1 MSASSLL
8 LLLTALVVPGFADT
22 DELGYVALVD
32 GRKITTRDV
41 AFLAELR
48 GEPLVSGAKVPDRV
62 VEEAIDRSLIRQFLA
77 AKKVTAHPEL
87 LAQQLQQVEALIRRR
102 QEEPE
107 AFLKRLGYTQ
117 EQFEQELALPLA
129 WAEFVQQTVPAAKIR
144 KYFDEHRSEF
154 DGTKIRARHIILQL
168 PKDASPKDLEVRQQR
183 LAALRKEILA
193 GKRDFAAAAREYSES
208 PSKETGGD
216 LGVIPFRGR
225 IPASVAQAAF
235 RLQAG
240 EITEPVVSPFGVHL
254 VLVEERIPGQLSL
267 EDARPQILE
276 AFGKELWEQTAKQQ
290 RGKVKITRSK
300 L

>member
-1 MSASSLL
+1 MSASSL

-22 DELGYVALVD
+22 DEPGYVAQVD
-32 GRKITTRDV
+32 GQKITIRDV
-41 AFLAELR
+41 TFLAELR
-48 GEPLVSGAKVPDRV
+48 GEPLDRGAKIPDRIV
-62 VEEAIDRSLIRQFLA
+62 DEAIDRALIRQFLA
-77 AKKVTAHPEL
+77 ERKITAHPEL

-107 AFLKRLGYTQ
+107 AFLNRLGYTQ
-117 EQFEQELALPLA
+117 AQFEQELALPLA
-129 WAEFVQQTVPAAKIR
+129 WAEFVQQTVLAAKIR
-144 KYFDEHRSEF
+144 KYFDEHRAEL
-154 DGTKIRARHIILQL
+154 DGTKIRARHLILQL
-168 PKDASPKDLEVRQQR
+168 PKDASPRDVESRQQR
-183 LAALRKEILA
+183 LSALRKEILA
-193 GKRDFAAAAREYSES
+193 GKRDFAAAAREISES

-235 RLQAG
+235 RLQSG

-267 EDARPQILE
+267 EDVRPQILE
-276 AFGKELWEQTAKQQ
+276 VFGKDLWEQTAKQQ
-290 RGKVKITRSK
+290 RGKVKITRPK

>member
-1 MSASSLL
+1 MSASSLM
-8 LLLTALVVPGFADT
+8 LLTALIAPGFADA
-22 DELGYVALVD
+22 DESGYVAQVD
-32 GRKITTRDV
+32 GQKISIRDV
-41 AFLAELR
+41 TFLAELR
-48 GEPLVSGAKVPDRV
+48 GEPLDRGAKIPDRV
-62 VEEAIDRSLIRQFLA
+62 VEEAIDRTLIRQFLA
-77 AKKVTAHPEL
+77 GRKVTAHPEL

-107 AFLKRLGYTQ
+107 AFLKRLGFTQ
-117 EQFEQELALPLA
+117 EQLEQELSLPLA
-129 WAEFVQQTVPAAKIR
+129 WAEYVRRTVPATQIR
-144 KYFDEHRSEF
+144 QYFDEHRSEF
-154 DGTKIRARHIILQL
+154 DGTKIRARHIVLQL
-168 PKDASPKDLEVRQQR
+168 PKDASPKDLEIRQQR
-183 LAALRKEILA
+183 LAAVRKEILA
-193 GKRDFAAAAREYSES
+193 GNRDFAAAARETSES

-254 VLVEERIPGQLSL
+254 VFVEERIPGQLSL

-276 AFGKELWEQTAKQQ
+276 VFGKELWEQTAKQQ
-290 RGKVKITRSK
+290 RGKVKITRPK